1 MKTTLQI
8 KHSTGARL
16 YSTNE
21 VEVNYKQGRKDS
33 LELSFETN
41 GERVELSLDQK
52 TIEKLKR
59 IFN

>member
-1 MKTTLQI
+1 METTLQI

-52 TIEKLKR
+52 TIEKIKT

>member
-1 MKTTLQI
+1 METTLQI

-16 YSTNE
+16 YNANE
-21 VEVNYKQGRKDS
+21 VEVNYKQSRKDS

-52 TIEKLKR
+52 TIEKIKT

>member
-1 MKTTLQI
+1 METTLQI
-8 KHSTGARL
+8 RHSKGARL
-16 YSTNE
+16 YNTNE